1 MQCTPDKKGSIL
13 AAEYLKRN
21 GVELACIFDEGGNI
35 IDNESG
41 VRAEVALAKKRRMN
55 SSSTRTGMADMP
67 AAPEREQCL
76 AILQWAA
83 AAVEEHPMPYRLT
96 PLVKAFLKAEAR
108 FKDKKTAKV
117 YRHPGKHFKKLKKL
131 AAKDRTLDAMLHTT
145 FAVTMAEGSAQ
156 ANVLPSHA
164 EATMSVRI
172 LQGDTVESVKKY
184 LESIIP
190 EGVLVKVPFAENP
203 KRAGSTDSDVYE
215 LLCDTTMKSME
226 KRQPSCQNSCSA
238 PQTPE
243 TMLKYPAISASPP
256 RKDTEMGRSPSGG

>member
-1 MQCTPDKKGSIL
+1 
-13 AAEYLKRN
+13 
-21 GVELACIFDEGGNI
+21 
-35 IDNESG
+35 
-41 VRAEVALAKKRRMN
+41 
-55 SSSTRTGMADMP
+55 
-67 AAPEREQCL
+67 
-76 AILQWAA
+76 
-83 AAVEEHPMPYRLT
+83 
-96 PLVKAFLKAEAR
+96 
-108 FKDKKTAKV
+108 
-117 YRHPGKHFKKLKKL
+117 
-131 AAKDRTLDAMLHTT
+131 MLHTT

-215 LLCDTTMKSME
+215 LLCDTIHE
-226 KRQPSCQNSCSA
+226 VYGERQPSCQNSCSA

-243 TMLKYPAISASPP
+243 TMLKYPRLFSASPAA
-256 RKDTEMGRSPSGG
+256 

>member
-1 MQCTPDKKGSIL
+1 
-13 AAEYLKRN
+13 
-21 GVELACIFDEGGNI
+21 
-35 IDNESG
+35 
-41 VRAEVALAKKRRMN
+41 
-55 SSSTRTGMADMP
+55 
-67 AAPEREQCL
+67 
-76 AILQWAA
+76 
-83 AAVEEHPMPYRLT
+83 MPYRLT

-190 EGVLVKVPFAENP
+190 KAFLSKF
-203 KRAGSTDSDVYE
+203 
-215 LLCDTTMKSME
+215 LLLKIRNGQEARTAMSMNSSVIRSMKSME
-226 KRQPSCQNSCSA
+226 KRQPSCQTHARRLRLQKLC
-238 PQTPE
+238 
-243 TMLKYPAISASPP
+243 
-256 RKDTEMGRSPSGG
+256 

>member
-1 MQCTPDKKGSIL
+1 M
-13 AAEYLKRN
+13 
-21 GVELACIFDEGGNI
+21 
-35 IDNESG
+35 
-41 VRAEVALAKKRRMN
+41 
-55 SSSTRTGMADMP
+55 
-67 AAPEREQCL
+67 
-76 AILQWAA
+76 
-83 AAVEEHPMPYRLT
+83 
-96 PLVKAFLKAEAR
+96 
-108 FKDKKTAKV
+108 

-215 LLCDTTMKSME
+215 LLCDTIHEVYGE
-226 KRQPSCQNSCSA
+226 KTAIVPKLMLGASDSRNYAEVSPAVFRFSGRVK
-238 PQTPE
+238 TPKWGE
-243 TMLKYPAISASPP
+243 AHQVDERMPVDKLYMPVDFFKTFLGNYNK
-256 RKDTEMGRSPSGG
+256 